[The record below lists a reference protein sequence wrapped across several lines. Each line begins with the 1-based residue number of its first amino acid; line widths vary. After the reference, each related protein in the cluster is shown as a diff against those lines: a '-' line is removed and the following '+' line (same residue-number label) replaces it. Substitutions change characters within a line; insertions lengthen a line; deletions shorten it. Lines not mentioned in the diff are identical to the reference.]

1 MDKKAE
7 KLLKQLLNLV
17 LEEAQANEAFGKKLE
32 ALLLPQVP
40 EAPKDKPGKGDT
52 EEKSGA
58 KHSTT
63 SSRRDP
69 AVLNPTTVFMQE
81 GEEALHARL
90 SSLSE
95 KELKDII
102 AQYGMDTKKLAMKWK
117 SLDKLKGLI
126 VDVSRT
132 RAAKGDVF
140 L

>member
-7 KLLKQLLNLV
+7 KLLKQLLSLV
-17 LEEAQANEAFGKKLE
+17 MEEAQANEAFGKKLE
-32 ALLLPQVP
+32 ALLLPPVTPQ
-40 EAPKDKPGKGDT
+40 DKSGKGDT
-52 EEKSGA
+52 EEKSRT
-58 KHSTT
+58 KRSTT
-63 SSRRDP
+63 RSLRDP
-69 AVLNPTTVFMQE
+69 AVLNPTAVLMQE
-81 GEEALHARL
+81 GEEALYTRL
-90 SSLSE
+90 SGLSE